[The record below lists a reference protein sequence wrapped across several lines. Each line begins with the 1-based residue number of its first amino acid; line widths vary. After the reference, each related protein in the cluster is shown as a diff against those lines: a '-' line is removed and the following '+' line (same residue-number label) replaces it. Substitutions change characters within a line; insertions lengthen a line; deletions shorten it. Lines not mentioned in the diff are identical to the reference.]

1 MYKILITDR
10 LGQEGLDRLQEI
22 GDVSYEMMTHMSKE
36 ELLAEV
42 PNYDGLIVRSGT
54 KVDADV
60 LAAGEKLRVVGRAGI
75 GVDNID
81 VPAATQH
88 GVLVMNTPRAN
99 SVATAEMTMALMLAV
114 CRNVVA
120 SHKSL
125 ESGEWRRSPF
135 TGRELMGKTLGVIG
149 LGYIGRLVTRRAQ
162 AFAMKVIAHDP
173 HIPEVVG
180 TEMNVTLLP
189 LEEMLGRADIVTLHA
204 TVTPGSRHIIN
215 AQTIAHMKDGAI
227 VVNVARGA
235 LVDGKALAEALR
247 NGKLAGA
254 AVDVYEQEPPDGNPL
269 IGLPHGVHTPHLG
282 ASSKEAQ
289 TRVAVEIVEQMV
301 DALRGTEYRNVL
313 NRDE

>member
-1 MYKILITDR
+1 MYNILITDR

-22 GDVSYEMMTHMSKE
+22 DDVSYEMMTHMSKE

-42 PNYDGLIVRSGT
+42 PDYDGLIVRSGT
-54 KVDADV
+54 TVDADI
-60 LAAGEKLRVVGRAGI
+60 LAAGKKLKVVGRAGI

-120 SHKSL
+120 AHKSL

-135 TGRELMGKTLGVIG
+135 AGKELMGKTLGVIG

-162 AFAMKVIAHDP
+162 AFAMKVVAYDP

-215 AQTIAHMKDGAI
+215 AQTIAEMKEGAI
-227 VVNVARGA
+227 LVNVARGA
-235 LVDGKALAEALR
+235 LVDAEALAEALC
-247 NGKLAGA
+247 NGKLAA
-254 AVDVYEQEPPDGNPL
+254 AALDVYEQEPPDDNPL
-269 IGLPHGVHTPHLG
+269 IGLPNVVHTPHLG

-313 NRDE
+313 NRDD

>member
-1 MYKILITDR
+1 MYKILITDK
-10 LGQEGLDRLQEI
+10 LGQEGLDRLEEI
-22 GDVSYEMMTHMSKE
+22 DDVSYEMIPHMSKE

-42 PNYDGLIVRSGT
+42 PEYDGLIVRSGT
-54 KVDADV
+54 QVDADV
-60 LAAGEKLRVVGRAGI
+60 LAAATKLKVVGRAGI

-81 VPAATQH
+81 LQAATQQ

-99 SVATAEMTMALMLAV
+99 SVATAEMTMALMLTV

-120 SHKSL
+120 AHKSL
-125 ESGEWRRSPF
+125 ESGAWRRSPF
-135 TGRELMGKTLGVIG
+135 IGAELMGKTLGVIG

-162 AFAMKVIAHDP
+162 AFAMKVVAHDP

-180 TEMNVTLLP
+180 AEMNVSLLP

-215 AQTIAHMKDGAI
+215 ARTIAQMKDGVI

-235 LVDGKALAEALR
+235 LIDAEALAEALC
-247 NGKLAGA
+247 NGKVAAA
-254 AVDVYEQEPPDGNPL
+254 AVDVYEEEPPHDNPL
-269 IGLPHGVHTPHLG
+269 IGLPNVVHTPHLG
-282 ASSKEAQ
+282 ASSREAQ
-289 TRVAVEIVEQMV
+289 TRVAVEIVDQMV

-313 NRDE
+313 NRDA